1 MQPLLIRAR
10 GLMMSNDFK
19 LLPEVNRTFTTQ
31 EIAIACNCT
40 LPTVRGF
47 ADKYGYEPLQVLK
60 CDEGKKAIWD
70 YVFYKAFKD
79 YMQLSIAK
87 RKEMN
92 KKAKETTPEPTNL
105 EELKKL
111 HPHVTDIRCFNLNFW
126 PDTIPENLK
135 EYTD

>member
-1 MQPLLIRAR
+1 MLIRVR
-10 GLMMSNDFK
+10 GLMMNK
-19 LLPEVNRTFTTQ
+19 LADVNRTFTTQ
-31 EIAIACNCT
+31 EIASDCNCT

-47 ADKYGYEPLQVLK
+47 ANKYGYEPFCVLK

-70 YVFYKAFKD
+70 SVFYKAFKD

-87 RKEMN
+87 RKKMN
-92 KKAKETTPEPTNL
+92 KKAIEIVREPSNF

-111 HPHVTDIRCFNLNFW
+111 HPHVTDIRCFNMNFW
-126 PDTIPENLK
+126 PDTVPANLK